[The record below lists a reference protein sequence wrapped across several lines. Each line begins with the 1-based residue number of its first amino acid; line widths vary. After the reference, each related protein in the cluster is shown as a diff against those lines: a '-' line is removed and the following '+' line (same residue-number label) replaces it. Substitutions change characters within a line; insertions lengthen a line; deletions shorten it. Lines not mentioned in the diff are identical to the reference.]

1 MTELQEQ
8 VQAVIDVLVESGAEN
23 GVQAAVYRRGELI
36 VDAVAG
42 VADPSTGRLVESDT
56 LFYAASTVKG
66 VTSTVVH
73 VLVEQ
78 GVLGYDTLVAEL
90 WPEYGVH
97 GKEGTTV
104 RHVLT
109 HSAGVP
115 AVPLDLTLQRFCDWE
130 AMVALIAD
138 LEPWWVPGSRVGYHA
153 VTFGFILG
161 EIVRR
166 ATGQPISAVLAGGL
180 GERLGIGRELYFGVP
195 ASELD
200 RVARF
205 EDDPAGAAMFAS
217 LPPDFPLFKSGP
229 RELFPNAALANNVG
243 VTTAD
248 IPAWGT
254 VSARAM
260 ARMYAALLDEVDGV
274 RLVSPERLKEISG
287 LATTGN
293 DEMTGGPAQY
303 GLGYTIGQVGMR
315 PVAPTVFGMVGI
327 GGSAA
332 YADTA
337 TGVSVAVTKNRFN
350 PTEINAFDQVYDLAT
365 KALS

>member
-1 MTELQEQ
+1 MSELQEQ
-8 VQAVIDVLVESGAEN
+8 VQSVIDGLVASGAEN

-42 VADPSTGRLVESDT
+42 LASAGRPVSSDT
-56 LFYAASTVKG
+56 LFYAASAVKG

-78 GVLGYDTLVAEL
+78 GVLSYDTLVASV
-90 WPEYGVH
+90 WPEFGAH

-115 AVPLDLTLQRFCDWE
+115 GVPTDLTLERFCDWDS
-130 AMVALIAD
+130 MCSVIAS

-161 EIVRR
+161 EVVRR
-166 ATGQPISAVLAGGL
+166 VCGAPISAVLAAGV
-180 GERLGIGRELYFGVP
+180 GERLGIAGELYFGVP
-195 ASELD
+195 ASELG
-200 RVARF
+200 RVAHF

-229 RELFPNAALANNVG
+229 RSLFPNAALANNVD
-243 VTTAD
+243 VTMAD

-254 VSARAM
+254 VSARAL
-260 ARMYAALLDEVDGV
+260 ARMYAALMDEVDGV
-274 RLVSPERLKEISG
+274 RLVSPARLRELSSSS
-287 LATTGN
+287 TTGN

-303 GLGYTIGQVGMR
+303 GLGYTVGQVGMR

-337 TGVSVAVTKNRFN
+337 TGISVAVTKNRFN
-350 PTEINAFDQVYDLAT
+350 PTEINAFDQVWNLAT
-365 KALS
+365 QA